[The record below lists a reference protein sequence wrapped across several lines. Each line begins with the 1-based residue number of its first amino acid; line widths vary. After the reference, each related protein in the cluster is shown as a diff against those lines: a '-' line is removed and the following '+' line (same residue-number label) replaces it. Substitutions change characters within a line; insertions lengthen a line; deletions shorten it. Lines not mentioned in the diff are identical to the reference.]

1 MVLLFKNKF
10 ILFVIVF
17 CVLLCGCFNKQDA
30 LLSIDSNNI
39 YIEEYN
45 VYINETIRNF
55 EKIGGSDIWD
65 TDFDGKTAFEAAK
78 ENALN
83 SIKMVKLTIKRADK
97 NNVKLTENEIKEAE
111 NEAERYIAEYGE
123 EAPKNILINVM
134 KEKALYN
141 KVREKI
147 LSEYNINKTG
157 FKDFLEENIE
167 YYKQI
172 LSKVDYLVIY
182 TKDLKTAKE
191 VYKRAANGE
200 DFNYLAN
207 EYMDENNINKTDLV
221 EDINCVYIDTDNL
234 TKGYLSIPQEHKL
247 GYAIYYI
254 ENVYYPLDS
263 DISKRAEQDYIENAK
278 NDIFNTLIA
287 SWEKEANVVLNNSL
301 FNSIVKETK

>member
-1 MVLLFKNKF
+1 MFKNKF

-83 SIKMVKLTIKRADK
+83 SIKMIKLTIKRADK